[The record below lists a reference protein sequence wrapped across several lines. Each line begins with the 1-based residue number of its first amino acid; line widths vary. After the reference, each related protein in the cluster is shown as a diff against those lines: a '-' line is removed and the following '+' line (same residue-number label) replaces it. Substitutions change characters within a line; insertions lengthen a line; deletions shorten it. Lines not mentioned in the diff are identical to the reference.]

1 MADSTL
7 KIGPEPVK
15 ENKLGLKALDYGG
28 GKSTLCAGCGHDA
41 ISNQIIRAFYE
52 MNVKP
57 EKVAKFSGI
66 GCSSKT
72 PAYFLKRS
80 HGFNSVHGRMPAVA
94 TGAMLANHK
103 LLGIGVSGDGDTAS
117 IGLGQFMHMIRRN
130 IPMIYIIENN
140 GVYGLTKG
148 QFSATADEGSKLKT
162 GVINDLPPMD
172 LCALAVQLGCGYVAR
187 GFAGDPKQMV
197 NILKGCDR
205 ARRAVGHRRD
215 FAVRHVQQSRRLDEG
230 LYVREG
236 ARRAACIRSASCS
249 RTTRSRSSRSRDTV
263 REVTLHDGSR
273 ILLKTLE
280 EDYDPSDAVQALQR
294 SHRAVENGQM
304 LTGLVYLRP
313 EKKSFISL
321 LNLVD
326 EPLQSLPTERTR
338 PPREALD
345 KIMKELMVRF
355 FRRSHVF
362 IPSVEQGGGQKLSAV
377 REEERPG

>member
-1 MADSTL
+1 MADSVL
-7 KIGPEPVK
+7 KTSSAEPAK
-15 ENKLGLKALDYGG
+15 ENRLGLKATDYHG

-57 EKVAKFSGI
+57 ENVAKFSGI

-72 PAYFLKRS
+72 PAYFLSRS

-103 LLGIGVSGDGDTAS
+103 LTAIGVSGDGDTAS

-130 IPMIYIIENN
+130 IPMLYIVENN

-162 GVINDLPPMD
+162 GVLNDLPPMD
-172 LCALAVQLGCGYVAR
+172 LCALAVELGCGFVAR

-197 NILKGCDR
+197 NILKAAIAHDGL
-205 ARRAVGHRRD
+205 AVIDVISPCVTFNNHDGSTKGYTYAKEHD
-215 FAVRHVQQSRRLDEG
+215 ELLHQIGFVQSYEQIEVEVAPG
-230 LYVREG
+230 EM
-236 ARRAACIRSASCS
+236 
-249 RTTRSRSSRSRDTV
+249 
-263 REVTLHDGSR
+263 REVPLHDGSR
-273 ILLKTLE
+273 ILLKRLE
-280 EDYDPSDAVQALQR
+280 EDYDPSNAMQALGR
-294 SHRAVENGQM
+294 LHRAVESGQM

-321 LNLVD
+321 LNVVD
-326 EPLQSLPTERTR
+326 EPLHQLPLEKTR
-338 PPREALD
+338 PPKEALD
-345 KIMKELMVRF
+345 KIMRDLM
-355 FRRSHVF
+355 
-362 IPSVEQGGGQKLSAV
+362 
-377 REEERPG
+377 

>member
-1 MADSTL
+1 MAESVL
-7 KIGPEPVK
+7 KIGPEPPK
-15 ENKLGLKALDYGG
+15 ENRLGLKALDYGG

-41 ISNQIIRAFYE
+41 VSNQIIRAFYE

-72 PAYFLKRS
+72 PAYFLGRA
-80 HGFNSVHGRMPAVA
+80 HGFNAVHGRMPAVA
-94 TGAMLANHK
+94 TGAMLANHM

-130 IPMIYIIENN
+130 IPLIYIIENN

-162 GVINDLPPMD
+162 GVVNDLPPMD

-187 GFAGDPKQMV
+187 GFAGDPKQMI
-197 NILKGCDR
+197 NILKG
-205 ARRAVGHRRD
+205 AVAHDGLSVIDVISPCVTFNNHEGSTKGYTYSKEND
-215 FAVRHVQQSRRLDEG
+215 ELLHQIGFVQSYEQIEIDYEPGTL
-230 LYVREG
+230 
-236 ARRAACIRSASCS
+236 
-249 RTTRSRSSRSRDTV
+249 
-263 REVTLHDGSR
+263 REVQMHDGSR
-273 ILLKTLE
+273 ILLKKLE
-280 EDYDPSDAVQALQR
+280 EDYDPSDTVQALQR
-294 SHRAVENGQM
+294 LHRATEQGHM

-313 EKKSFISL
+313 EKPSFISL

-326 EPLQSLPTERTR
+326 KPLWSMTEAETR

-345 KIMKELMVRF
+345 KIMRELM
-355 FRRSHVF
+355 
-362 IPSVEQGGGQKLSAV
+362 
-377 REEERPG
+377 